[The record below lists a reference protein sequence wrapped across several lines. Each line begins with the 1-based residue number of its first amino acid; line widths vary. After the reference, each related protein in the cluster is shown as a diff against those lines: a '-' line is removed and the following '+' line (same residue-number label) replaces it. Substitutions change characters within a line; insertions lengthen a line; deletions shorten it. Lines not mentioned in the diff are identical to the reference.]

1 MSIEE
6 NTLRLELERR
16 YTPGEL
22 VEVLNIPM
30 EKLLDYIMEEVYN
43 NIEIFEEDL
52 IVEEIFDNE
61 KS

>member
-6 NTLRLELERR
+6 NILRLELERR

-22 VEVLNIPM
+22 VEVLNISM

-52 IVEEIFDNE
+52 IVGEDIDNE
-61 KS
+61 ES